1 MGERMATSTP
11 GGGQTSLGMAPNVA
25 GLLCYV
31 PCCIGLIF
39 SIVVAI
45 AEKKSRSVRFHAFQS
60 LLLHAACFVLGIGLN
75 VAQIALAA
83 IDLGAVGL
91 LLGLVS
97 MVIGVAFLGLTIFMM
112 IKANGG
118 EEFELPVIGP
128 MAKGWA

>member
-1 MGERMATSTP
+1 MATSTP

-60 LLLHAACFVLGIGLN
+60 LLLHAVAIVLGFGLN
-75 VAQIALAA
+75 VMQIALAT

-91 LLGLVS
+91 LLSLVG
-97 MVIGVAFLGLTIFMM
+97 MVVGVAFLGLAIFMM

-128 MAKGWA
+128 MAKGWV